1 LFITKKN
8 NGISAIIGVIVMV
21 AITVTIAASVFVYVE
36 LVRLEGE
43 GGEPLHIEGWVENI
57 ETNFTIPFKNK
68 SINVWQVTLNQNIS
82 DNIGNIYQMIFDE
95 PYPPLEGFHLQFFY
109 NQYLYNN
116 TEYLLIYDV
125 KRI

>member
-1 LFITKKN
+1 MA
-8 NGISAIIGVIVMV
+8 ISAIIGVIVMV

-82 DNIGNIYQMIFDE
+82 GNGRDAYQMIFDE

>member
-1 LFITKKN
+1 MTKKN
-8 NGISAIIGVIVMV
+8 NGISAIIGVIVMF
-21 AITVTIAASVFVYVE
+21 AITVTISASVFVYVE
-36 LVRLEGE
+36 LMRLDGE

-68 SINVWQVTLNQNIS
+68 SIDVWQVTLSQNIS
-82 DNIGNIYQMIFDE
+82 DNEGDTYQMIFDG
-95 PYPPLEGFHLQFFY
+95 PYPPLEGFHLQFLY

>member
-1 LFITKKN
+1 MA
-8 NGISAIIGVIVMV
+8 ISAIIGVIVMA
-21 AITVTIAASVFVYVE
+21 AITVTIAAGVFVYVE
-36 LVRLEGE
+36 SMRLEGE
-43 GGEPLHIEGWVENI
+43 EGEPLHIEGWVENI

-68 SINVWQVTLNQNIS
+68 SINVWQVTLNQNVS
-82 DNIGNIYQMIFDE
+82 SSEGDTYQMIFNG
-95 PYPPLEGFHLQFFY
+95 PYPPLECVYLQFFY